1 VSDDALRAA
10 LEERNRLWE
19 QLQAREARSAELEY
33 WRERAT
39 AMEASLSWRITLP
52 LRLAQR
58 VLEDPAEALRIL
70 VWKLTT
76 RKRD

>member
-1 VSDDALRAA
+1 VSEDPLRAA

-19 QLQAREARSAELEY
+19 QLQAREARDLELEY

-39 AMEASLSWRITLP
+39 AMEASLSWRLTAP
-52 LRLAQR
+52 LRLVQR

-76 RKRD
+76 WQRD